1 MANTLA
7 NFLVGIGLDFDNKG
21 AKEAATSMDGI
32 KRSALQAAA
41 AVGGAFSAKA
51 VTFGLAEQT
60 RGYSLLAE
68 QIGSTAS
75 NVFALDRAYQRAGG
89 GAGQILGQLERLK
102 ELQAGLQVGDVG
114 FIESAAKAGIDVGG
128 IINIEDPTKI
138 FENIVAQLEGMS
150 TNQRINA
157 INALGLD
164 PTTISIA
171 EDGIAGLQEQL
182 SKALGRR
189 DISDRLKKDSEEL
202 ATSWFDLKDNIGG
215 AADEVGSKL
224 IPAINDLLGFSNE
237 LFDLW
242 NEGFSI
248 GEIAGETSKGGR
260 LSAQSTIGD
269 SAAWL
274 DTPVSELLAD
284 AAFYTDKA
292 INDAISSLPG
302 IDSLRP
308 GDPYEGTVITPQDT
322 APLSA
327 PVQYMM
333 GQNNAMEIQ
342 KQQIPNY
349 GREQTKTMQPITI
362 QLDGR
367 QMKTFVVE
375 TMEKQDEQALRDLRS
390 PIDR

>member
-1 MANTLA
+1 MNTLA

-21 AKEAATSMDGI
+21 AKEAASSMDGI

-41 AVGGAFSAKA
+41 AVGGAFGAKA
-51 VTFGLAEQT
+51 ITFGLAEQT

-237 LFDLW
+237 IFALWSEGLSFD
-242 NEGFSI
+242 
-248 GEIAGETSKGGR
+248 EIVKETDRGGR
-260 LSAQSTIGD
+260 LGIDSIVGEGD
-269 SAAWL
+269 TWL
-274 DTPVSELLAD
+274 TPIID
-284 AAFYTDKA
+284 AAYNADKA

-302 IDSLRP
+302 IDFLRP

-342 KQQIPNY
+342 KQQVPSY

-367 QMKTFVVE
+367 QMKAFVVE